1 MYRKLRA
8 LALAAPL
15 LALAQTSPPTRT
27 VDGVLTDP
35 TGMSLYVNDA
45 DAQLRSACSGECARA
60 WPPLLAEATA
70 KPWADYTTFA
80 RPDGTKQW
88 AYKGKPL
95 YRHARDQAPGDRN
108 GDGADNA
115 WRLALP

>member
-1 MYRKLRA
+1 MYRKL
-8 LALAAPL
+8 LVIALAAPL
-15 LALAQTSPPTRT
+15 LAFAQTSPPTRT